1 MKKIYRVTLAV
12 AERNELEGMLR
23 AGKSAAR
30 TLTRAR
36 ILLKADQSDDG
47 PAWPDSEIARAL
59 DIHPDTVADVRRRPV
74 EGGLRAALQHKPQV
88 TPRTPRKLDGRGEAA
103 LVKLA
108 CSKAPLGYAS
118 WTLRLLADELVRLEV
133 VDSISIHTVGRT
145 LKKTNSSRGKTSS
158 G

>member
-12 AERNELEGMLR
+12 SERNELEGMLR

-30 TLTRAR
+30 TLARAR

-74 EGGLRAALQHKPQV
+74 EGGLRAALEHKPQLN
-88 TPRTPRKLDGRGEAA
+88 PRTPRKLDGRGEAA

-108 CSKAPLGYAS
+108 CSKAPLGHAS

-133 VDSISIHTVGRT
+133 VDSISIHTVANT
-145 LKKTNSSRGKTSS
+145 LKKTSCSRGKTSS

>member
-12 AERNELEGMLR
+12 SERNELEGMLR

-36 ILLKADQSDDG
+36 ILLEADQSEEG

-74 EGGLRAALQHKPQV
+74 EGGLRAALEHKPQV

-108 CSKAPLGYAS
+108 RSKAPLGHAS
-118 WTLRLLADELVRLEV
+118 WTLQLLADELVRLEV
-133 VDSISIHTVGRT
+133 ADSIGIHTVGRT